1 MKKSKKKVSYHLRK
15 FTRLQKSCLK
25 SYILFLVDDRAQT
38 VEPELRRAIQNRNA
52 KLESDLTGKTP
63 FEKPQLRE
71 LSLNFLK
78 IKKNLFLAEW
88 LALIQKRDNLLQ
100 QADKISKE
108 KSRAK
113 LELELIAIQFEAR
126 KIGLIAEYKK
136 TQEHRDREFELANKC
151 IALVQQ
157 KDQIDEEIDQIDAN
171 IISQQERHA
180 SQQQSFIDDQKRKGK
195 YDFRL

>member
-1 MKKSKKKVSYHLRK
+1 MKFQFKFSKKHK
-15 FTRLQKSCLK
+15 
-25 SYILFLVDDRAQT
+25 I
-38 VEPELRRAIQNRNA
+38 
-52 KLESDLTGKTP
+52 P
-63 FEKPQLRE
+63 F
-71 LSLNFLK
+71 S
-78 IKKNLFLAEW
+78 AEW

-195 YDFRL
+195 NHQSNHTLVQF

>member
-1 MKKSKKKVSYHLRK
+1 M
-15 FTRLQKSCLK
+15 
-25 SYILFLVDDRAQT
+25 
-38 VEPELRRAIQNRNA
+38 
-52 KLESDLTGKTP
+52 
-63 FEKPQLRE
+63 
-71 LSLNFLK
+71 
-78 IKKNLFLAEW
+78 
-88 LALIQKRDNLLQ
+88 
-100 QADKISKE
+100 
-108 KSRAK
+108 
-113 LELELIAIQFEAR
+113 IAIQFEAR

-195 YDFRL
+195 KSIIIRKNSGDFCYVAREPTHIEQSVTNMAN

>member
-1 MKKSKKKVSYHLRK
+1 M
-15 FTRLQKSCLK
+15 
-25 SYILFLVDDRAQT
+25 
-38 VEPELRRAIQNRNA
+38 
-52 KLESDLTGKTP
+52 
-63 FEKPQLRE
+63 
-71 LSLNFLK
+71 
-78 IKKNLFLAEW
+78 
-88 LALIQKRDNLLQ
+88 
-100 QADKISKE
+100 
-108 KSRAK
+108 
-113 LELELIAIQFEAR
+113 IAIQFEAR

-195 YDFRL
+195 CYFRLQSQTGSNARSFFRNGFNPIFSGRSFELWIWSNKEFYGIWIIFIPF

>member
-1 MKKSKKKVSYHLRK
+1 M
-15 FTRLQKSCLK
+15 
-25 SYILFLVDDRAQT
+25 
-38 VEPELRRAIQNRNA
+38 
-52 KLESDLTGKTP
+52 
-63 FEKPQLRE
+63 
-71 LSLNFLK
+71 
-78 IKKNLFLAEW
+78 
-88 LALIQKRDNLLQ
+88 
-100 QADKISKE
+100 
-108 KSRAK
+108 
-113 LELELIAIQFEAR
+113 IAIQFEAR

-195 YDFRL
+195 NPQSNHTLILKDSTQESGRESFRIVPTWINRLIR

>member
-1 MKKSKKKVSYHLRK
+1 M
-15 FTRLQKSCLK
+15 
-25 SYILFLVDDRAQT
+25 
-38 VEPELRRAIQNRNA
+38 
-52 KLESDLTGKTP
+52 
-63 FEKPQLRE
+63 
-71 LSLNFLK
+71 
-78 IKKNLFLAEW
+78 
-88 LALIQKRDNLLQ
+88 
-100 QADKISKE
+100 
-108 KSRAK
+108 
-113 LELELIAIQFEAR
+113 IAIQFEAR

-195 YDFRL
+195 FDFRLQPKIGSNAVFPKPEQ

>member
-1 MKKSKKKVSYHLRK
+1 M
-15 FTRLQKSCLK
+15 
-25 SYILFLVDDRAQT
+25 
-38 VEPELRRAIQNRNA
+38 
-52 KLESDLTGKTP
+52 
-63 FEKPQLRE
+63 
-71 LSLNFLK
+71 
-78 IKKNLFLAEW
+78 
-88 LALIQKRDNLLQ
+88 
-100 QADKISKE
+100 
-108 KSRAK
+108 
-113 LELELIAIQFEAR
+113 IAIQFEAR

-195 YDFRL
+195 NINNPTARWNSFERLGFTAVVRIDRESLSELHQNKSDPEFKFFLAEEASSYGFGRIKNFMGFG

>member
-1 MKKSKKKVSYHLRK
+1 M
-15 FTRLQKSCLK
+15 
-25 SYILFLVDDRAQT
+25 
-38 VEPELRRAIQNRNA
+38 
-52 KLESDLTGKTP
+52 
-63 FEKPQLRE
+63 
-71 LSLNFLK
+71 
-78 IKKNLFLAEW
+78 
-88 LALIQKRDNLLQ
+88 
-100 QADKISKE
+100 
-108 KSRAK
+108 
-113 LELELIAIQFEAR
+113 IAIQFEAR

-195 YDFRL
+195 YYFRLQPKTGSNAFFRNLNSKYNFRLQPQTGSNARSFSETGL

>member
-1 MKKSKKKVSYHLRK
+1 M
-15 FTRLQKSCLK
+15 
-25 SYILFLVDDRAQT
+25 
-38 VEPELRRAIQNRNA
+38 
-52 KLESDLTGKTP
+52 
-63 FEKPQLRE
+63 
-71 LSLNFLK
+71 
-78 IKKNLFLAEW
+78 
-88 LALIQKRDNLLQ
+88 
-100 QADKISKE
+100 
-108 KSRAK
+108 
-113 LELELIAIQFEAR
+113 IAIQFEAR

-195 YDFRL
+195 KINNPNARWNNFENSGSQRWRELTESLSELHQNKSDPSLNSKIFLAEEASSYGFGRIKNFMGFG

>member
-1 MKKSKKKVSYHLRK
+1 M
-15 FTRLQKSCLK
+15 
-25 SYILFLVDDRAQT
+25 
-38 VEPELRRAIQNRNA
+38 
-52 KLESDLTGKTP
+52 
-63 FEKPQLRE
+63 
-71 LSLNFLK
+71 
-78 IKKNLFLAEW
+78 
-88 LALIQKRDNLLQ
+88 
-100 QADKISKE
+100 
-108 KSRAK
+108 
-113 LELELIAIQFEAR
+113 IAIQFEAR

-195 YDFRL
+195 NCDAPYSTLTSPRPHPNSWFESYF

>member
-1 MKKSKKKVSYHLRK
+1 M
-15 FTRLQKSCLK
+15 TCLK
-25 SYILFLVDDRAQT
+25 RGFKQFILVDDRAQT

-52 KLESDLTGKTP
+52 KLESDLTGKILIQI
-63 FEKPQLRE
+63 FQKKH
-71 LSLNFLK
+71 K
-78 IKKNLFLAEW
+78 IQFSAEW

-151 IALVQQ
+151 IALVQM
-157 KDQIDEEIDQIDAN
+157 EILN
-171 IISQQERHA
+171 
-180 SQQQSFIDDQKRKGK
+180 
-195 YDFRL
+195 